1 MLVTTTAPVVLPPG
15 DLDTLTEINTDD
27 LLDAIG
33 LARWGGT
40 ALRRLFR
47 LPARRFALVAREFD
61 RQVALHGL
69 AQGSDWMLRRMAGGL
84 DLHGAAQVPADGP
97 LCVLA
102 NHPGMTDTV
111 ALISS
116 LAGRP
121 DLRVLALD
129 RPFLRALPAVARQL
143 IFLPEDDGPGRRA
156 AVRSAL
162 RHLQDGGALLTF
174 PAAGIEPDPA
184 VHGARRALSAL
195 QGWSGSFAVFARRVP
210 HMVCLPALVSRV
222 LDPAAQRHPLTRLRR
237 RPADREKLA
246 AALQVARSR
255 YQRGVVRVAFGPPLR
270 CTDGEASLQAAL
282 KRELARLIETA

>member
-1 MLVTTTAPVVLPPG
+1 MLATTARVALSPG
-15 DLDTLTEINTDD
+15 DLNQLTEINTDD

-33 LARWGGT
+33 LAHWGG
-40 ALRRLFR
+40 AVLRMLCRV
-47 LPARRFALVAREFD
+47 PARRFAHTAREFD

-69 AQGSDWMLRRMAGGL
+69 ARGSDWMLRRMTGGL
-84 DLHGAAQVPADGP
+84 DLQGAAQVPTDGP

-116 LAGRP
+116 LSMRP

-129 RPFLRALPAVARQL
+129 RPFLRALPSVARHL
-143 IFLPEDDGPGRRA
+143 IFLPEKDGPGRRA

-184 VHGARRALSAL
+184 VHGSARALAAL

-210 HMVCLPALVSRV
+210 RTVCIPALVSQV
-222 LDPAAQRHPLTRLRR
+222 LNVDAQRHPLTRLRR
-237 RPADREKLA
+237 QMADREKLA
-246 AALQVARSR
+246 AALQVARPR
-255 YQRGVVRVAFGPPLR
+255 YHCGVVRVAFGPPLR
-270 CTDGEASLQAAL
+270 LTEGDAASRAELR
-282 KRELARLIETA
+282 REMARLIESA